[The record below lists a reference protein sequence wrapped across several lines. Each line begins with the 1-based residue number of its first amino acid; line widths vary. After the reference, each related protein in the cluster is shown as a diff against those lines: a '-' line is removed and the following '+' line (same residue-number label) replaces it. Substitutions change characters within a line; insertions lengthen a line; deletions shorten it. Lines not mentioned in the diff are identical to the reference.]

1 MPKLEIKFKIIEII
15 LSHNSKYIE
24 IKIHNKELTN
34 QTKIYQAFYRFHK
47 EYNV

>member
-24 IKIHNKELTN
+24 IKIHKELTN